1 MKEANIHSKTIT
13 HKTWNQAESRFDH
26 SFDFAFQTK
35 EQYLEFRLCWK
46 ENYAALS
53 ETIRGLKT
61 LIKATMQKRQHAG
74 KHQSE
79 LHTLKSEATVQLS
92 MLRSAKQEANRQY
105 LAAMQ
110 VTT

>member
-1 MKEANIHSKTIT
+1 MKEASIHSKTIT
-13 HKTWNQAESRFDH
+13 HKTWNQVKCRFDH

-35 EQYLEFRLCWK
+35 EQYLEFRRCWK

-53 ETIRGLKT
+53 ESIRGLKA
-61 LIKATMQKRQHAG
+61 LIKATMQKAEYAG

-79 LHTLKSEATVQLS
+79 LRPLKAEATVQLL

-105 LAAMQ
+105 AAARQ
-110 VTT
+110 VTS